1 MRRNLKPAHTESRT
15 PRASGSR
22 ARRTSASDFLEPM
35 GNPETLW
42 GEDANEEQ
50 RSDSDKEEA
59 DGDPDALD
67 GESGAPA
74 EEKEKDGDVVSGPDD
89 ALGLYLRQMG
99 AIPLLSRARQ
109 GDPLGPLRERRSGD
123 RVRAD
128 LYIESCRPRDDREG
142 FGGSRNLG
150 DQSADVTTLLR
161 WREHEKRADCKNDHD
176 QHHDEDEELAHRC
189 YDPS

>member
-15 PRASGSR
+15 PRASSSR

-99 AIPLLSRARQ
+99 AIPLLTREQELNLARRLERART
-109 GDPLGPLRERRSGD
+109 RYRRAALASW
-123 RVRAD
+123 RTVAM
-128 LYIESCRPRDDREG
+128 
-142 FGGSRNLG
+142 
-150 DQSADVTTLLR
+150 TLATFDAVL
-161 WREHEKRADCKNDHD
+161 AG
-176 QHHDEDEELAHRC
+176 ELAV
-189 YDPS
+189 DPTID